1 MGESYII
8 AGPTHTLIEGIQMAE
23 QISGIRAPRLHADPA
38 VMKAM
43 AATMGVVEKVAP
55 VPETYSAEYL
65 RVSAGVTYIGTNA
78 KARQAWG
85 YDPRPLQEGLKE
97 TLEHEM
103 KLLDLLGQSY
113 VSS

>member
-1 MGESYII
+1 
-8 AGPTHTLIEGIQMAE
+8 MAE

-38 VMKAM
+38 LMKAM

-65 RVSAGVTYIGTNA
+65 RVSAGVTYIGNNA
-78 KARQAWG
+78 KARQEWG
-85 YDPRPLQEGLKE
+85 YDPRPLEEGLKE

-103 KLLDLLGQSY
+103 KLLGMR
-113 VSS
+113 